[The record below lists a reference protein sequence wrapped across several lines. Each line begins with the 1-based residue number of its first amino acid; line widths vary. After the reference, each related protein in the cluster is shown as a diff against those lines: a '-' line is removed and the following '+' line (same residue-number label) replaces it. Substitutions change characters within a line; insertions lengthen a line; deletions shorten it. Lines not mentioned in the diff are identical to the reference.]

1 MDNDAAQL
9 TEPHRLRCIFLVQ
22 DKDGKAER
30 VRLTSWS
37 VTDLQEL
44 YSLLEK
50 DYSREVAK
58 RAIPLLVSDIN
69 GLKKSE
75 EVRRKFLLMARRP
88 DAVRSVLDVSSVAG
102 DDDGELFRQGI
113 EQLLNEPSEENHE
126 SGS

>member
-1 MDNDAAQL
+1 
-9 TEPHRLRCIFLVQ
+9 
-22 DKDGKAER
+22 
-30 VRLTSWS
+30 
-37 VTDLQEL
+37 
-44 YSLLEK
+44 LEK